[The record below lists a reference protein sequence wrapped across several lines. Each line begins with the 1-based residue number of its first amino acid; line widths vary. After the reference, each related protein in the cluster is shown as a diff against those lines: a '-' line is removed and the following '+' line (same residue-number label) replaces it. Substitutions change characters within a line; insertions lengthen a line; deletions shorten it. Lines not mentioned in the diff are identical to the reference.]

1 MDSTIKIKFT
11 IASAEGV
18 ELLQKLTA
26 QRFLELHQ
34 NQIQPSS
41 ITDFVTEKYSA
52 EFIITELNDFTN
64 QFLVVYVDDQPA
76 GYALLKEKGE
86 VPQQLTDKKIGYL
99 RNFEILDR
107 YNLTNAGQILL
118 DKCHSVFKSFDA
130 IVAVTKTEN
139 SAMQSLLRNRG
150 FDKHSDSSFFIDT
163 NEIPAEML
171 VLNLR

>member
-18 ELLQKLTA
+18 ELLQKLTV

-34 NQIQPSS
+34 NQVTPS
-41 ITDFVTEKYSA
+41 IIKEFVAEKYSA

-64 QFLVVYVDDQPA
+64 QFLVVYVGDQPA
-76 GYALLKEKGE
+76 GYALLKEKGK

-107 YNLTNAGQILL
+107 YDQTDAGQILL
-118 DKCHSVFKSFDA
+118 EKCLSVFKSFDA
-130 IVAVTKTEN
+130 IVAVTKTQN
-139 SAMQSLLRNRG
+139 SGMQSLLRNRG
-150 FDKHSDSSFFIDT
+150 FEKHSDSSFFIDT
-163 NEIPAEML
+163 NEIPAEIL
-171 VLNLR
+171 ILSLR